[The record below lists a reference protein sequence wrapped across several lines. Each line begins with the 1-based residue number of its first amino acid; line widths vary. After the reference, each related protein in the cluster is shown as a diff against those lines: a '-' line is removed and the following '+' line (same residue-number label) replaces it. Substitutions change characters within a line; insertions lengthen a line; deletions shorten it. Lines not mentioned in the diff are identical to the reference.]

1 MNSKKFY
8 ELHYLSVEFYNKYNT
23 SEYPE
28 IEHKNHRPYIV
39 LLIKVDNNTFA
50 LPLRT
55 NIKHSSCYKFQ
66 YSSRPTDSI
75 TGIDFSKAVIV
86 NDLSYIGETAEI
98 DNKEYVELN
107 DRIAFIISKF
117 RTYVKGYHTY
127 VSGKAN
133 KYQAKKYKYTTLK
146 YFHDELGISD

>member
-1 MNSKKFY
+1 M
-8 ELHYLSVEFYNKYNT
+8 
-23 SEYPE
+23 
-28 IEHKNHRPYIV
+28 
-39 LLIKVDNNTFA
+39 DDNTFA

-55 NIKHSSCYKFQ
+55 NIKHSNCYKFQ

-86 NDLSYIGETAEI
+86 NNEQYIGEAAEI

-117 RTYVKGYHTY
+117 KTFVKGYY
-127 VSGKAN
+127 LYAAGNAN
-133 KYQAKKYKYTTLK
+133 EYQAKRYKYTTLK
-146 YFHDELGISD
+146 YFHKELGIKE

>member
-1 MNSKKFY
+1 MEIKKLY
-8 ELHYLSVEFYNKYNT
+8 ELNYLSAKFYNKYN
-23 SEYPE
+23 SVEYPE
-28 IEHKNHRPYIV
+28 IEHKAHRPYIV
-39 LLIKVDNNTFA
+39 LLIKIDNNTFA

-86 NDLSYIGETAEI
+86 NNSEYIGEAAEM

-117 RTYVKGYHTY
+117 RTYIKGYHTY
-127 VSGKAN
+127 ISGKAN
-133 KYQAKKYKYTTLK
+133 EHQAKKYRYTTLK
-146 YFHDELGISD
+146 YFHKELGIEE